1 MTAIIHGEF
10 QPENL
15 NQKSADTVPLP
26 SIRGR
31 GGSRGEQGEPKI
43 SGVSR
48 LGRHPT
54 SAKCN
59 LREELQQIMNL

>member
-26 SIRGR
+26 SIRG
-31 GGSRGEQGEPKI
+31 SRGEQGEPKI
-43 SGVSR
+43 SGVPR
-48 LGRHPT
+48 LGRRPT

>member
-26 SIRGR
+26 SIRG
-31 GGSRGEQGEPKI
+31 GSRGEQAEDKWCPAAWAA
-43 SGVSR
+43 SNFR
-48 LGRHPT
+48 
-54 SAKCN
+54 
-59 LREELQQIMNL
+59 

>member
-15 NQKSADTVPLP
+15 NQKSADIVPLP
-26 SIRGR
+26 SIR
-31 GGSRGEQGEPKI
+31 GSRGEQGEPKI
-43 SGVSR
+43 SGVPR
-48 LGRHPT
+48 LGRRPT

>member
-26 SIRGR
+26 SIR